1 MIRPSV
7 LFLILFTCL
16 GTNAQIS
23 RYIIKFNNK
32 GLNSYVV
39 SNPSLFLTQRAI
51 DRRLRYNIN
60 IDSTD
65 LPITESYIDS
75 IRLSGNVSI
84 LNKSKWLNQ
93 IAISTNDIQALAK
106 INSFSFVEQTQA
118 IAAKSYL
125 PVKNK
130 TELENTTPI
139 SNSNITARETS
150 ADFYNYGTSAKQIEI
165 HQGEFLH
172 NHGFKGN
179 GMQLAVIDAGFYHYN
194 TLPTFDSIRSHNQ
207 ILGTWDFVSNNAD
220 VSNDDNHGM
229 KCLSAIAAN
238 LPGVFIGTAP
248 QASFYLFRS
257 EDINSEYPIEEHNL
271 AAATEKADS
280 LGVDICSISLG
291 YNTFDSSIFDYTY
304 NDMNGNKTISAR
316 AVNYAAKKGLLMVV
330 SAGNEGDNSWHYI
343 LTPGDADSAFTIGA
357 VDSTGIIGAFS
368 GYGPNSNNQIK
379 PSAVAIGENA
389 VVANSSTGMPM
400 FSNGTSF
407 ACPNMAGITTCL
419 WQAFPEASNMEIIKT
434 LEQSASIAN
443 TPNNRMGYGIPDA
456 KKAFVMLQKKYF
468 SKQINFNQC
477 KAILDLSIKTDNT
490 MTIEIERKL
499 SSDNNDTIITTLSN
513 NDQYG
518 WHTFHYIDDLYGL
531 DITKANYRFKVS
543 IGTDTSYY
551 IDSAE
556 INYDI
561 SCNPN
566 LEQHNNIRISP
577 NPVSTTLNIE
587 IDRIN
592 KTAIEV
598 VIQNNLGQTVFTKNY
613 TQDAGVAIN
622 NINLSHLSKG
632 IYYIQVYADHE
643 KILTKKFVKL

>member
-1 MIRPSV
+1 M
-7 LFLILFTCL
+7 
-16 GTNAQIS
+16 S
-23 RYIIKFNNK
+23 RYIVKFKNK
-32 GLNSYVV
+32 NFNSCTVN
-39 SNPSLFLTQRAI
+39 NPSFFLTQRAI
-51 DRRLRYNIN
+51 DRRLKYSIN

-65 LPITESYIDS
+65 LPITERYIDS

-93 IAISTNDIQALAK
+93 VAISTNDIQALAK

-130 TELENTTPI
+130 TELENSSTI
-139 SNSNITARETS
+139 NSNDIFARVTS
-150 ADFYNYGTSAKQIEI
+150 ADYYNYGASASQIKI
-165 HQGEFLH
+165 HQGDFLH
-172 NHGFKGN
+172 NHGFKGS
-179 GMQLAVIDAGFYHYN
+179 GMQLAVIDDGFYNYT

-207 ILGTWDFVSNNAD
+207 ILGTWDFVDNEAD
-220 VSNDDNHGM
+220 VSNDDSHGM
-229 KCLSAIAAN
+229 KCLSTIAAN

-271 AAATEKADS
+271 AAAAEKADS

-304 NDMNGNKTISAR
+304 NDMSGNKTISAR

-330 SAGNEGDNSWHYI
+330 SAGNEGDKTWHYI
-343 LTPGDADSAFTIGA
+343 DTPGDADSAFTIGA
-357 VDSTGIIGAFS
+357 VDSNGVIGAYS
-368 GYGPNSNNQIK
+368 SYGPNSNNQIK
-379 PSAVAIGENA
+379 PTAVAIGTDA

-443 TPNNRMGYGIPDA
+443 APNNRMGYGIPDS

-477 KAILDLSIKTDNT
+477 KGILDFSIKTDNT

-499 SSDNNDTIITTLSN
+499 SSDNNYSNLTTLSN

-518 WHTFHYIDDLYGL
+518 LHAFHYIDDLYGL
-531 DITKANYRFKVS
+531 DITKADYKFKVS

-556 INYDI
+556 INYDL

-566 LEQHNNIRISP
+566 LVENDKISISP
-577 NPVSTTLNIE
+577 NPVITTLNIE
-587 IDRIN
+587 IDRLN
-592 KTAIEV
+592 KTSIEIA
-598 VIQNNLGQTVFTKNY
+598 IQNNIGQTVFTKNY
-613 TQDAGVAIN
+613 TQEAGIAIN
-622 NINLSHLSKG
+622 KINLYHLSKG
-632 IYYIQVYADHE
+632 IYHIQVYADHE
-643 KILTKKFVKL
+643 KILTKKFIKL